1 MLQKTALALALLLS
15 TGLMGTSLPAGA
27 ETWTVQTSTP
37 SGSAIHKH
45 FEVWAEKLKIMTD
58 NAIEI
63 QLAPA
68 GAVVPHNQ
76 TMDAIGQGILQ
87 GDLTATVYFGG
98 RDKAFALMGD
108 LIAGYD
114 TPWQFFSYCYQGG
127 GLDIFQDMFD
137 KYSNSQVKVV
147 GCAPS
152 ARESFTST
160 IPIKGVDDL
169 QGVKL
174 RSPEGL
180 AAEVFKR
187 AGAAPVGLPGSEVFT
202 SLQKGVIQAADYS
215 SYTEDESIGLHD
227 IAKYPIYPGIHS
239 MPVIQFTVN
248 QSKWDALTEAQRL
261 IVDTWYRAMM
271 TDLIQKLEI
280 SDRELVAEDKA
291 GGDVNVIDWSQ
302 AERDK
307 MRAIAAGAWK
317 DFSEGSEL
325 AKQAYESHVAF
336 MKKMGLLD

>member
-1 MLQKTALALALLLS
+1 MLKKTTLTAVFLLIS
-15 TGLMGTSLPAGA
+15 GLFCASFQAFA

-45 FEVWAEKLKIMTD
+45 FEAWAEKLKIMTD
-58 NAIEI
+58 GEI
-63 QLAPA
+63 AMQLVPA
-68 GAVVPHNQ
+68 GGVVPYNQ

-98 RDKAFALMGD
+98 RDKAFAIMGD

-127 GLDIFQDMFD
+127 GIDLFQEVFD
-137 KYSNSQVKVV
+137 KFTSGQVKVV
-147 GCAPS
+147 GCAPY

-160 IPIKGVDDL
+160 IPIKGIADL
-169 QGVKL
+169 KGVKL

-187 AGAAPVGLPGSEVFT
+187 AGAAPVGLPASEVFT

-215 SYTEDESIGLHD
+215 SYTEDKSVGMHD
-227 IAKYPIYPGIHS
+227 VAKYPIYPGIHS

-248 QSKWDALTEAQRL
+248 KGKYDALSEAHKL
-261 IVDTWYRAMM
+261 ILDAWYRATMV
-271 TDLIQKLEI
+271 DLIQKLEV
-280 SDRELVAEDKA
+280 SDRELVAADKA
-291 GGDVNVIDWSQ
+291 SGAINVVDWPQ
-302 AERDK
+302 EERDK
-307 MRAIAAGAWK
+307 LRVIAAGAWK
-317 DFSEGSEL
+317 DFSEGSDL
-325 AKQAYESHVAF
+325 AKKAYDSHISF
-336 MKKMGLLD
+336 MKKMGMLE